1 MAGQEGLNRLTDY
14 CWEIP
19 KGTMPQMRVPAR
31 IYSSSTLI
39 QHTRKDDSLKQVV
52 NVATLPGIVKYSLAM
67 PDIHSGYGFPIGGVA
82 ATDIDRGG
90 VISPGGIGYDIN
102 CGVRVIRSG
111 LTAKEIMPRLDS
123 LITLL
128 YNTIPVGVGAQ
139 GSIRFTERTI
149 KSILSKGARWAV
161 EHGYGTKSD
170 LDNTESGGCLTH
182 ANPDNLSK
190 RAISRGLNQSGT
202 LGSGNHFIE
211 IEQVDRIYDAT
222 VARVFGIEQ
231 DQVVIMLHTGS
242 RGLGYQVCD
251 DFIKKMRDVPAK
263 YGYTIP
269 DRQLVCAPFNSPEG
283 QEYFGAVCAAANYA
297 WSNRQYLMWLI
308 RGVFEKVLSL
318 SWERLGLDL
327 IYDVAHNIAK
337 VEFHEVDGKKR
348 RLCVHRKGATRAF
361 ASGNPELSE
370 KYRPYGQ
377 PVIVPGDMGTNSY
390 IMVGTDI
397 AMKETFG
404 SVCHGAGRILS
415 RTAARKRYSASG
427 IIDDLHRKGITIMAK
442 GKSTIIE
449 EASGAYKDIDQVV
462 ECVVGAGLGRKVA
475 RMRPLGVVKG

>member
-1 MAGQEGLNRLTDY
+1 
-14 CWEIP
+14 
-19 KGTMPQMRVPAR
+19 
-31 IYSSSTLI
+31 
-39 QHTRKDDSLKQVV
+39 
-52 NVATLPGIVKYSLAM
+52 
-67 PDIHSGYGFPIGGVA
+67 
-82 ATDIDRGG
+82 
-90 VISPGGIGYDIN
+90 
-102 CGVRVIRSG
+102 
-111 LTAKEIMPRLDS
+111 
-123 LITLL
+123 
-128 YNTIPVGVGAQ
+128 
-139 GSIRFTERTI
+139 
-149 KSILSKGARWAV
+149 
-161 EHGYGTKSD
+161 
-170 LDNTESGGCLTH
+170 
-182 ANPDNLSK
+182 
-190 RAISRGLNQSGT
+190 
-202 LGSGNHFIE
+202 
-211 IEQVDRIYDAT
+211 
-222 VARVFGIEQ
+222 
-231 DQVVIMLHTGS
+231 
-242 RGLGYQVCD
+242 
-251 DFIKKMRDVPAK
+251 
-263 YGYTIP
+263 
-269 DRQLVCAPFNSPEG
+269 
-283 QEYFGAVCAAANYA
+283 
-297 WSNRQYLMWLI
+297 MWLI

-390 IMVGTDI
+390 IMVGNDT